1 MKLIGQLFDLKAKLV
16 IAIQKES
23 SEMDKIRNELEVL
36 DQEWAAAIVKNDA
49 DAIGRFMSDD
59 WVIVG
64 PQGNVIEKL
73 RFLDVIKSGDLT
85 HEAMESDDWLVRVY
99 GDTAV
104 VTAQTKSKGKYQ
116 GHAFAT
122 HERSTSV
129 FVRKEGHWQCVHT
142 QLTPIPKA

>member
-1 MKLIGQLFDLKAKLV
+1 MAKLV
-16 IAIQKES
+16 VAIQKES
-23 SEMDKIRNELEVL
+23 SEVDKVRNELEIL

-85 HEAMESDDWLVRVY
+85 HEAMESDDWLE
-99 GDTAV
+99 GV
-104 VTAQTKSKGKYQ
+104 VPLTFSSCSSPYQPNGGPGGEWKKY
-116 GHAFAT
+116 
-122 HERSTSV
+122 
-129 FVRKEGHWQCVHT
+129 K
-142 QLTPIPKA
+142 KAKAAR